1 MSLGADIAAALPE
14 LRRQAESMMR
24 DTCTIT
30 RPGAQTWDDAAGAY
44 TPGGAPVQL
53 YSGPCR
59 VRRPNVAEREALAGD
74 ADWTLT
80 GAVVSIPVDG
90 TTDDL
95 LGATVHVEHCEM
107 DPALTGRDLKVTGPH
122 AQSQATARRLRC
134 VEVARA

>member
-1 MSLGADIAAALPE
+1 MSLGAAIAGALPG
-14 LRRQAESMMR
+14 LRAQAESMMR

-44 TPGGAPVQL
+44 TTGGAPVQL
-53 YSGPCR
+53 YAGPCR
-59 VRRPNVAEREALAGD
+59 VRRPNLAEREALAGD
-74 ADWTLT
+74 ADWTLA

-95 LGATVHVEHCEM
+95 LGATVHVVGCEM
-107 DPALTGRDLKVTGPH
+107 DPALTGRDLTVTGPH
-122 AQSQATARRLRC
+122 SQSQATARRLRC

>member
-1 MSLGADIAAALPE
+1 MDLGADIAAALPE

-24 DTCTIT
+24 DECTIT

-44 TPGGAPVQL
+44 IGGTPTRL
-53 YSGPCR
+53 YAGPCR
-59 VRRPNVAEREALAGD
+59 IRRPNVAEREAAAGE

-90 TTDDL
+90 TPNDM
-95 LGATVHVEHCEM
+95 LGANVHMDHCAG

-122 AQSQATARRLRC
+122 SQTDATARRLRC

>member
-1 MSLGADIAAALPE
+1 MNLGADIAAVLPE
-14 LRRQAESMMR
+14 LRRQAVSLMR
-24 DTCTIT
+24 DECTIT

-44 TPGGAPVQL
+44 VGGTPTVL
-53 YSGPCR
+53 YAGPCR
-59 VRRPNVAEREALAGD
+59 VRRPNVAEREAAAGE

-95 LGATVHVEHCEM
+95 LGATVTVVGCEM
-107 DPALTGRDLKVTGPH
+107 DPSLTGRVFTVLAPH

>member
-1 MSLGADIAAALPE
+1 MDLGADIAAALPE

-24 DTCTIT
+24 DECTIT
-30 RPGAQTWDDAAGAY
+30 RPGAQTWDDATGAY
-44 TPGGAPVQL
+44 VGGTLTRL
-53 YSGPCR
+53 YAGPCR
-59 VRRPNVAEREALAGD
+59 IRRPNVAEREAAAGD
-74 ADWTLT
+74 ADWTVT

-95 LGATVHVEHCEM
+95 LGATVTVVGCEM
-107 DPALTGRDLKVTGPH
+107 DPTLTGREFTVLAPH

>member
-44 TPGGAPVQL
+44 TGGAPVQL
-53 YSGPCR
+53 YAGPCR
-59 VRRPNVAEREALAGD
+59 VRRPNLAEREALAGD
-74 ADWTLT
+74 ADWTLA

-95 LGATVHVEHCEM
+95 LGATVTVVGCEM
-107 DPALTGRDLKVTGPH
+107 DPTLTGREFTVRAPH

>member
-1 MSLGADIAAALPE
+1 
-14 LRRQAESMMR
+14 MR
-24 DTCTIT
+24 DECAIT
-30 RPGAQTWDDAAGAY
+30 RPSAGEWNEASGTY
-44 TPGGAPVQL
+44 VPAGEPVTL

-59 VRRPNVAEREALAGD
+59 VRRPDLAEREALAGD

-90 TTDDL
+90 TTDSL
-95 LGATVHVEHCEM
+95 LGATVTVVGCEM
-107 DPALTGRDLKVTGPH
+107 DPTLTGREFTVLAPH

>member
-1 MSLGADIAAALPE
+1 MSITGVTNRGRLAAVSL
-14 LRRQAESMMR
+14 MR
-24 DTCTIT
+24 DECTIT

-44 TPGGAPVQL
+44 VGGTPTRL
-53 YSGPCR
+53 YAGPCR
-59 VRRPNVAEREALAGD
+59 VRRPNVSEREASAGE
-74 ADWTLT
+74 ADWTVT

-95 LGATVHVEHCEM
+95 LCATVTIVGCEM
-107 DPALTGRDLKVTGPH
+107 DPTLTGRVFTVLAPH

>member
-24 DTCTIT
+24 DECTIT
-30 RPGAQTWDDAAGAY
+30 RPGAQTWDDATGAY
-44 TPGGAPVQL
+44 VGGTLTRL
-53 YSGPCR
+53 YAGPCR
-59 VRRPNVAEREALAGD
+59 IRRPNVAEREAAAGD
-74 ADWTLT
+74 ADWTVT

>member
-1 MSLGADIAAALPE
+1 MNLGADIAAALPQ

-24 DTCTIT
+24 DECTIT
-30 RPGAQTWDDAAGAY
+30 RAGTQTWDDAAGVY
-44 TPGGAPVQL
+44 TGGTPTLL
-53 YSGPCR
+53 YAGPCR
-59 VRRPNVAEREALAGD
+59 VRRPNVAEREAAAGE

-95 LGATVHVEHCEM
+95 LDATVTIVACEM
-107 DPALTGRDLKVTGPH
+107 DPTLTGRVFTVLAPR
-122 AQSQATARRLRC
+122 AQSQAIARRLRC

>member
-1 MSLGADIAAALPE
+1 MFDVTWAVDMGRDAALARMCDE
-14 LRRQAESMMR
+14 
-24 DTCTIT
+24 CTIT

-44 TPGGAPVQL
+44 TGGTPARL
-53 YSGPCR
+53 YAGPCR
-59 VRRPNVAEREALAGD
+59 IRRPNVAEREAAAGD
-74 ADWTLT
+74 ADWTVT

-95 LGATVHVEHCEM
+95 LGATVTVVGCEM
-107 DPALTGRDLKVTGPH
+107 DPSLTGRVFTVLAPH

>member
-1 MSLGADIAAALPE
+1 MFDVPWAVDMGRDAALA
-14 LRRQAESMMR
+14 RMR
-24 DTCTIT
+24 DECTIT

-44 TPGGAPVQL
+44 TTGGAPVQL
-53 YSGPCR
+53 YAGPCR

-74 ADWTLT
+74 ADWTLM
-80 GAVVSIPVDG
+80 GAILSIPVDG

-95 LGATVHVEHCEM
+95 LGATVHVIGCEM
-107 DPALTGRDLKVTGPH
+107 DPALTGRVFTVLAPH

>member
-1 MSLGADIAAALPE
+1 MDLGADIAAALPE
-14 LRRQAESMMR
+14 LRDQAVSMMR
-24 DTCTIT
+24 DFCTIT
-30 RPGAQTWDDAAGAY
+30 RPSAGEWDEASGTY
-44 TPGGAPVQL
+44 VPPGAPVPL

-80 GAVVSIPVDG
+80 GAVLSIPVDG

-95 LGATVHVEHCEM
+95 LGATVHVVGCEM
-107 DPALTGRDLKVTGPH
+107 DPSLIGRDLKVTGPH

>member
-1 MSLGADIAAALPE
+1 MVSLGADIAAALPE

-44 TPGGAPVQL
+44 TTGGAPVQL
-53 YSGPCR
+53 YAGPCR
-59 VRRPNVAEREALAGD
+59 VRRPNLAEREALAGD
-74 ADWTLT
+74 ADWTLA

-95 LGATVHVEHCEM
+95 LGATVHVVGCEM
-107 DPALTGRDLKVTGPH
+107 DPALTGRDLTVTGS
-122 AQSQATARRLRC
+122 QSQATARRLRC

>member
-1 MSLGADIAAALPE
+1 MDLGADIAAALPE
-14 LRRQAESMMR
+14 LRDQAVSMMR
-24 DTCTIT
+24 DFCTIT
-30 RPGAQTWDDAAGAY
+30 RPSAGEWDEASGIY
-44 TPGGAPVQL
+44 VPPGAPVTL

-80 GAVVSIPVDG
+80 GAVVSIPVDK

-107 DPALTGRDLKVTGPH
+107 DLALTGRDLKVTGPH

>member
-1 MSLGADIAAALPE
+1 MCI
-14 LRRQAESMMR
+14 R
-24 DTCTIT
+24 D
-30 RPGAQTWDDAAGAY
+30 
-44 TPGGAPVQL
+44 
-53 YSGPCR
+53 S
-59 VRRPNVAEREALAGD
+59 PNVAEREAAAGE

-95 LGATVHVEHCEM
+95 LGATVTVVGCEM
-107 DPALTGRDLKVTGPH
+107 DPSLTGRVFTVLAPH

>member
-1 MSLGADIAAALPE
+1 MFDVTWAVDMGRDAALA
-14 LRRQAESMMR
+14 RMR
-24 DTCTIT
+24 DECTIT

-44 TPGGAPVQL
+44 TGGTPARL
-53 YSGPCR
+53 YAGPCR
-59 VRRPNVAEREALAGD
+59 IRRPNVAEREAAAGD
-74 ADWTLT
+74 ADWTVT

-95 LGATVHVEHCEM
+95 LGATVTVVGCEM
-107 DPALTGRDLKVTGPH
+107 DPTLTGREFTVRAPH

>member
-24 DTCTIT
+24 DECTIT
-30 RPGAQTWDDAAGAY
+30 RPGAQTWDDATGGY
-44 TPGGAPVQL
+44 IPGAPVAL

-59 VRRPNVAEREALAGD
+59 VRRPNLAEREALAGD
-74 ADWTLT
+74 ADWTLA

>member
-1 MSLGADIAAALPE
+1 VSITGVTNRGRLAAVSL
-14 LRRQAESMMR
+14 MR
-24 DTCTIT
+24 DECTIT

-44 TPGGAPVQL
+44 VGGTPTRL
-53 YSGPCR
+53 YAGPCR
-59 VRRPNVAEREALAGD
+59 VRRPNVSEREASAGE
-74 ADWTLT
+74 ADWTVT

-95 LGATVHVEHCEM
+95 LGATVTIVGCEM
-107 DPALTGRDLKVTGPH
+107 DPTLTGRVFTVLAPH

>member
-1 MSLGADIAAALPE
+1 MSITGVTNRGRLAAVSL
-14 LRRQAESMMR
+14 MR
-24 DTCTIT
+24 DECTIT

-44 TPGGAPVQL
+44 VGGTPTRL
-53 YSGPCR
+53 YAGPCR
-59 VRRPNVAEREALAGD
+59 VRRPNVSEREASAGE
-74 ADWTLT
+74 ADWTVT

-95 LGATVHVEHCEM
+95 LGATVTIVGCEM
-107 DPALTGRDLKVTGPH
+107 DPTLTGRVFTVLAPH

>member
-1 MSLGADIAAALPE
+1 MNLGADIAAALPQ

-24 DTCTIT
+24 DECTIT
-30 RPGAQTWDDAAGAY
+30 RAGTQTWDDAVGVY
-44 TPGGAPVQL
+44 TGGTPTLL
-53 YSGPCR
+53 YAGPCR
-59 VRRPNVAEREALAGD
+59 VRRPNVAEREAAAGE

-95 LGATVHVEHCEM
+95 LGATVTVVGCEM
-107 DPALTGRDLKVTGPH
+107 DPTLTGREFTVLAPH
-122 AQSQATARRLRC
+122 SQSQATARRLRC

>member
-1 MSLGADIAAALPE
+1 MVNLGADIAAALPQ

-24 DTCTIT
+24 DECTIT
-30 RPGAQTWDDAAGAY
+30 RAGTQTWDDAAGVY
-44 TPGGAPVQL
+44 TGGTPTLL
-53 YSGPCR
+53 YAGPCR
-59 VRRPNVAEREALAGD
+59 VRRPNVAEREAAAGE

-95 LGATVHVEHCEM
+95 LGATVTVVGCEM
-107 DPALTGRDLKVTGPH
+107 DPSLTGRVFTVLAPH

>member
-24 DTCTIT
+24 DECTIT
-30 RPGAQTWDDAAGAY
+30 RPGAQTWDDATGAY
-44 TPGGAPVQL
+44 VGGTLTRL
-53 YSGPCR
+53 YAGPCR
-59 VRRPNVAEREALAGD
+59 IRRPNVAEREAAAGD
-74 ADWTLT
+74 ADWTLA

>member
-1 MSLGADIAAALPE
+1 MFDVTWAVDMGRDAALA
-14 LRRQAESMMR
+14 RMR
-24 DTCTIT
+24 DECTIT

-44 TPGGAPVQL
+44 TGGTPALL
-53 YSGPCR
+53 YAGPCR
-59 VRRPNVAEREALAGD
+59 VRRPNVAEREAAAGE

-95 LGATVHVEHCEM
+95 LGATVTVVGCEM
-107 DPALTGRDLKVTGPH
+107 DPSLTGRVFTVLAPR

>member
-1 MSLGADIAAALPE
+1 MFDVTWAVDMGRDAALA
-14 LRRQAESMMR
+14 RMR
-24 DTCTIT
+24 DECTIT

-44 TPGGAPVQL
+44 TGGTPARL
-53 YSGPCR
+53 YAGPCR
-59 VRRPNVAEREALAGD
+59 IRRPNVAEREAAAGD
-74 ADWTLT
+74 ADWTVT

-95 LGATVHVEHCEM
+95 LGATVTVVGCEM
-107 DPALTGRDLKVTGPH
+107 DPSLTGRVFTVLAPH

>member
-44 TPGGAPVQL
+44 TTGGAPVQL
-53 YSGPCR
+53 YAGPCR
-59 VRRPNVAEREALAGD
+59 VRRPNLAEREALAGD
-74 ADWTLT
+74 ADWTLA

-95 LGATVHVEHCEM
+95 LGATVHVVGCEM
-107 DPALTGRDLKVTGPH
+107 DPALTGRDLTVTGPH
-122 AQSQATARRLRC
+122 SQSQATARRLRC

>member
-1 MSLGADIAAALPE
+1 VFDVTWAVDMGRDAALA
-14 LRRQAESMMR
+14 RMR
-24 DTCTIT
+24 DECTIT

-44 TPGGAPVQL
+44 TGGTPARL
-53 YSGPCR
+53 YAGPCR
-59 VRRPNVAEREALAGD
+59 IRRPNVAEREAAAGD
-74 ADWTLT
+74 ADWTVT

-95 LGATVHVEHCEM
+95 LGATVTVVGCEM
-107 DPALTGRDLKVTGPH
+107 DPSLTGRVFTVLAPH

>member
-1 MSLGADIAAALPE
+1 
-14 LRRQAESMMR
+14 MMR
-24 DTCTIT
+24 DECTIT

-44 TPGGAPVQL
+44 TGGTPARL
-53 YSGPCR
+53 YAGPCR
-59 VRRPNVAEREALAGD
+59 IRRPNVAEREAAAGD
-74 ADWTLT
+74 ADWTVT

-95 LGATVHVEHCEM
+95 LGATVTVVGCEM
-107 DPALTGRDLKVTGPH
+107 DPTLTGREFTVRAPH

>member
-1 MSLGADIAAALPE
+1 MDLGADIAAALPE
-14 LRRQAESMMR
+14 LRDQAVSMMR
-24 DTCTIT
+24 DFCTIT
-30 RPGAQTWDDAAGAY
+30 RPSAGEWDEASGIY
-44 TPGGAPVQL
+44 VPPGAPVTL

-59 VRRPNVAEREALAGD
+59 VRRPNLAEREALAGD

-80 GAVVSIPVDG
+80 GAVLSIPVDG